1 MLLLTSL
8 LCINIATGI
17 LSQTCDILSANKC
30 WSPLT
35 ATMGDLVPSS
45 TPKHTSPAFKVNNV
59 CSGLHKVFSCSESKM
74 SACNPGDRLLYDTAK
89 SSSTFLCT
97 KGKQGYIEHAHCLF
111 SEASRRSM
119 KKCTSEAVTLIQ
131 NFILPMADLSEL
143 KGISKELCGFAS
155 AVRSCLVLT
164 ANENCGKPAALYL
177 QQYVD
182 ATIKPMSD
190 YLSCSSPKSELDV
203 TYYPSSGNLEGK
215 TETQTTMNPTP
226 QSTQNIPSSF
236 MGING
241 PNTDILNTIQ
251 PEENVKS
258 TKTSV
263 PKCDRYCFV
272 FTHDLSPSL
281 KQGYDDWCEINCRQG
296 FCPQRT
302 CTCNCNP
309 VRRKIVC
316 EAVDLRFKLQSR
328 GSEWCNAVCKQGF
341 CPRNYCK
348 CRVELESQHVPSP
361 L

>member
-1 MLLLTSL
+1 MFLLKTL
-8 LCINIATGI
+8 LCISFATGI
-17 LSQTCDILSANKC
+17 LSQTCDITSANKC

-45 TPKHTSPAFKVNNV
+45 TPKHISPSFKVNNV
-59 CSGLHKVFSCSESKM
+59 CSGLHKVFSCSEKKM
-74 SACNPGDRLLYDTAK
+74 SACNPEDRLLYDTAK

-97 KGKQGYIEHAHCLF
+97 QGKQGYIEHAHCLF
-111 SEASRRSM
+111 SDASHKSM

-131 NFILPMADLSEL
+131 NFILPMSDLSEL

-155 AVRSCLVLT
+155 AVRSCLLLT
-164 ANENCGKPAALYL
+164 AKENCGEPAALYL
-177 QQYVD
+177 QQYID

-190 YLSCSSPKSELDV
+190 FLSCSSPKSVQDV
-203 TYYPSSGNLEGK
+203 TYFPSSDKLRGK
-215 TETQTTMNPTP
+215 TVTQTTMIPTL
-226 QSTQNIPSSF
+226 QSTPNIPSSF
-236 MGING
+236 ISPSG
-241 PNTDILNTIQ
+241 PNADILNAIQ
-251 PEENVKS
+251 PEEIVQSIQTN
-258 TKTSV
+258 V

-272 FTHDLSPSL
+272 FKHDLSPSL
-281 KQGYDDWCEINCRQG
+281 KPGYDDWCEINCRQG

-316 EAVDLRFKLQSR
+316 EAMDLRFKMQSR

-348 CRVELESQHVPSP
+348 CRVELESQYVPSP